1 LSERLRRLLTLLCV
15 TALWSTLAYAAPTAR
30 KTQSK
35 SGKASV
41 KRVSATSHSSSSK
54 SHKSLKR
61 SKSRRSRGQKS
72 IQDDRARDIQ
82 TALIRE
88 KYLTGEPSGKWDQ
101 TTKDAMA
108 RYQSDN
114 GWQTKSLPDS
124 RALIK
129 LGLGPSHQDILNPET
144 AAISTPV
151 STAASGGGAVPS
163 TSRQRP

>member
-1 LSERLRRLLTLLCV
+1 MNERLRRTFTILAV
-15 TALWSTLAYAAPTAR
+15 IAVWATLAHAAPVTR

-41 KRVSATSHSSSSK
+41 KHVSAKTHSSHSR
-54 SHKSLKR
+54 KSLKKT
-61 SKSRRSRGQKS
+61 KSSRSRGQQA

-101 TTKDAMA
+101 ATKDAMA

-144 AAISTPV
+144 AAISAPV
-151 STAASGGGAVPS
+151 STAASGGGAVPG
-163 TSRQRP
+163 TANRQ